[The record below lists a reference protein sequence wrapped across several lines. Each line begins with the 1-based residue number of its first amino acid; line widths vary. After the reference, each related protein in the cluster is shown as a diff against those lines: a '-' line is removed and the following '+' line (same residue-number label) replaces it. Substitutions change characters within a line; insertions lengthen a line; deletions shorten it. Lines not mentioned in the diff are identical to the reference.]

1 MITLNKNCENGA
13 RYFHFEENGLLIRI
27 YVRLG
32 QGAYSYCSVTT
43 NKQRNRM
50 SLPKVWHGENCVLDA
65 CDSYKNAT
73 YKRAFRAVLCE
84 LV

>member
-13 RYFHFEENGLLIRI
+13 RYFHFEENGLVIRI

-32 QGAYSYCSVTT
+32 QGDYSYCNVTT

-50 SLPKVWHGENCVLDA
+50 SLPKSGMVKIVYLMHLSLTKTKHIKEHL
-65 CDSYKNAT
+65 
-73 YKRAFRAVLCE
+73 E
-84 LV
+84 LFFVH